1 MNTKNNWG
9 IVSNLVAGLAMAG
22 ISIRFSAA
30 HFTYVLIVFALFL
43 AFFYWKKRTLSLPV
57 ATIRPMCWGLLLFYG
72 LNFLTALPAWDTG
85 SMRLAAEYAGMAI
98 PFFMMY
104 FLRGHCPV
112 DTGVRWGIA
121 VGGIVSCALGLYQ
134 LFALHMDRI
143 LSFSAHPNSFGTNL
157 FMLITM
163 SGYYLYRAGGGFS
176 RLAWAALLCAEGF
189 CLYHSGSRGAIIGL
203 LGGLVLAGLL
213 MLWQRRKEIGKRA
226 ILSGFLAIVVAFSL
240 GYGYMHFGENAGR
253 SAGERGIML
262 EASLHMWEDH
272 KLLGVGL
279 ANWQDNY
286 YSDTYHPATGRE
298 RGLDMP
304 HNMPVYFLSTA
315 GIVGLFGYL
324 AFWVLSLYSLYKART
339 SPVDKGLLFAA
350 CVIFFAFT
358 LQGLVDT
365 TIINKIPAKI
375 YFALMGYFFA
385 CCLPGQLAGQEDPQG
400 DKHESTTGRPA

>member
-1 MNTKNNWG
+1 MNTKNQWAMA
-9 IVSNLVAGLAMAG
+9 SNLVAGLAMAG
-22 ISIRFSAA
+22 ISIRFNSA
-30 HFTYVLIVFALFL
+30 HFTYVLIVFAIFL
-43 AFFYWKKRTLSLPV
+43 AFFYWKKRPLALPM
-57 ATIRPMCWGLLLFYG
+57 AGIRPMCWGLLLFYG

-85 SMRLAAEYAGMAI
+85 SMRMAAEYAGMAI

-104 FLRGHCPV
+104 FLRGHFPV
-112 DTGVRWGIA
+112 DAGIRWGIA
-121 VGGIVSCALGLYQ
+121 VGGIVSCAFGLYQ
-134 LFALHMDRI
+134 LFVLHMDRI
-143 LSFSAHPNSFGTNL
+143 LSFSAHANSFGTNL

-163 SGYYLYRAGGGFS
+163 SGYYLCRARGVS
-176 RLAWAALLCAEGF
+176 RLAWAVLLFLEGF
-189 CLYHSGSRGAIIGL
+189 CLYHSGSRGATFGL

-226 ILSGFLAIVVAFSL
+226 ILSFFFSIVVAFSL
-240 GYGYMHFGENAGR
+240 GYGYMHWSENAGR

-279 ANWQDNY
+279 ANWQTNY

-298 RGLDMP
+298 QGLDMP
-304 HNMPVYFLSTA
+304 HNMPAYFLSTA
-315 GIVGLFGYL
+315 GVVGLFGYL
-324 AFWVLSLYSLYKART
+324 AFWFLSLYSLYKAKA
-339 SPVDKGLLFAA
+339 SQVDKALLFAA

-375 YFALMGYFFA
+375 YFALMGYVFA
-385 CCLPGQLAGQEDPQG
+385 CCLPGQPDFRG
-400 DKHESTTGRPA
+400 DKNESITGRPA